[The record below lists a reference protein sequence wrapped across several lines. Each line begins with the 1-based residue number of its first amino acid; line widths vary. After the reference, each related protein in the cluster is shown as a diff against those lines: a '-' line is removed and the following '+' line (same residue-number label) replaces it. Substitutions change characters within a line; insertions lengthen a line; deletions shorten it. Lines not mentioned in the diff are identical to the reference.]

1 MGLVED
7 KFLLLPGSEA
17 PQHGVKDKTC
27 LLLKTA
33 LRTKT
38 SPSRDVHGGAWSA
51 PGLSGVDFFAKGDF
65 LSWIHNGN
73 NERKERAG
81 EPYCKPDPR
90 V

>member
-1 MGLVED
+1 MED
-7 KFLLLPGSEA
+7 KFLLLGREA
-17 PQHGVKDKTC
+17 PQHGVKDKTF

-33 LRTKT
+33 LQTKT

-51 PGLSGVDFFAKGDF
+51 PALSGVDFFTKGDF
-65 LSWIHNGN
+65 LFKIQDGN

-81 EPYCKPDPR
+81 EPYCKPDPH